1 MKGPRKYDPLDILTD
16 VKLLEKIKD
25 IRDELHTLM
34 VLFRDQEKVIRDF
47 EKILRL
53 DNSRPKRILEQYMA
67 DVKKMDEHAKDT
79 YNAVRSHSRTVA
91 PSPDL
96 LQLNHLLDLKQKHAN
111 VQEARSSRRQADDTA
126 KQGDTLLVFTL
137 VTIIFVSTFLQLHH
151 KTYT

>member
-1 MKGPRKYDPLDILTD
+1 

-34 VLFRDQEKVIRDF
+34 VLFRDQETVIKEF

-67 DVKKMDEHAKDT
+67 NIKKMDEHAIDT
-79 YNAVRSHSRTVA
+79 YNAVCSHPRTVA
-91 PSPDL
+91 APDS

-137 VTIIFVSTFLQLHH
+137 VTIIFVSSFLQLRHE
-151 KTYT
+151 TYI